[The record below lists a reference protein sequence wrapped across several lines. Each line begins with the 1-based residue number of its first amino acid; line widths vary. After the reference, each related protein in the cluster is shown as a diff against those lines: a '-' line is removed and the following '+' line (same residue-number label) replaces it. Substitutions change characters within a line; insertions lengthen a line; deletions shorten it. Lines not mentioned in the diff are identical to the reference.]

1 MPRIS
6 VFTPTVNVREKL
18 PYLQDAYKSL
28 RAQTVDDW
36 EWTLLLDR
44 TEDYDFLRDEVRD
57 SGDLHWDELYLDTP
71 SEGSHPMPYLLNKAF
86 RQARGELLFSFS
98 DDDILH
104 PDTFRVFTEF
114 FDQNP
119 DEDACYVSLGHAYV
133 NGPGSAEGH
142 VAIPASAPRGQG
154 ALRNQ
159 IDGGQA
165 CIRKSLLN
173 KVPGPWWPEDP
184 TWGNLRSVDG
194 GYLEHMASAVTFQPA
209 GDPGIPYVLHR
220 FTPVSTFTK
229 NTGPV
234 G

>member
-1 MPRIS
+1 MPKIS
-6 VFTPTVNVREKL
+6 VFTPTVNVQAKL
-18 PYLQDAYKSL
+18 PYLQDAYASL
-28 RAQTVDDW
+28 KAQTTDDW
-36 EWTLLLDR
+36 EWWLLVDR
-44 TEDYDFLRDEVRD
+44 VKDFEFLQDEEIINSLGYDVVHL
-57 SGDLHWDELYLDTP
+57 GIP
-71 SEGSHPMPYLLNKAF
+71 SQGAHPMPFLLNQTFPLAN
-86 RQARGELLFSFS
+86 GEFLFSFS

-104 PDTFRVFTEF
+104 PDTFKVFTEF
-114 FDQNP
+114 FDANP
-119 DEDACYVSLGHAYV
+119 AEDACYVSLGHAYV
-133 NGPGSAEGH
+133 NGPGEAEGLL
-142 VAIPASAPRGQG
+142 AIPADRPRGQG
-154 ALRNQ
+154 QLRNQ

-194 GYLEHMASAVTFQPA
+194 GYLEHLASAATFQPA